1 MQDWNEITMMN
12 ADALR
17 KRMRILAA
25 LDIIFRRKNG
35 YAFII
40 MKINFSQVWH
50 GETSITAQVII
61 CMSCLRTQAR

>member
-25 LDIIFRRKNG
+25 LDIIFSEEEWLRVHHYEAELQPG
-35 YAFII
+35 VA
-40 MKINFSQVWH
+40 W
-50 GETSITAQVII
+50 ETSITAQVII